1 MPGEEFMMPLQ
12 RLEERVHETE
22 QTPDTPNPPQRPG
35 CGRQR
40 RTHTPPRPPGQSFL
54 VGVQRGSPGE
64 AFLADALRVGLLTEI
79 CSKLPTLSAN
89 HIKWGI

>member
-1 MPGEEFMMPLQ
+1 M
-12 RLEERVHETE
+12 RLSKH
-22 QTPDTPNPPQRPG
+22 QTHQTHPRG
-35 CGRQR
+35 LAVVGRGGP
-40 RTHTPPRPPGQSFL
+40 THTPPRPPGESFL